1 MISKVEQKRMA
12 GLEREKQ
19 VKRQRVSNRAWAN
32 AVTAVVNQPELV
44 AVAGVSEVATEVVD
58 ENPPHISHDIKQM
71 ISARVIY
78 CNTCSHWACHGKH
91 SLLAQECEPLRSG
104 NRTTLR
110 LLQCDVVPAKGAK
123 LPVALRKRHWALG
136 EKRGG

>member
-1 MISKVEQKRMA
+1 MA

-19 VKRQRVSNRAWAN
+19 VKRQCVSNRAWAN

-44 AVAGVSEVATEVVD
+44 AVAGAAEDVPEVID

-91 SLLAQECEPLRSG
+91 SLLARECEPLRSG

-110 LLQCDVVPAKGAK
+110 LLQNDIVPTRGAK
-123 LPVALRKRHWALG
+123 LPVALRKRQWAPGNRLG
-136 EKRGG
+136 G